1 MCLLNIT
8 GLEQCSNHMILL
20 VYVCISDY
28 QKIEHYY

>member
-8 GLEQCSNHMILL
+8 WLGQRSNHVMLL
-20 VYVCISDY
+20 VYVCINDI